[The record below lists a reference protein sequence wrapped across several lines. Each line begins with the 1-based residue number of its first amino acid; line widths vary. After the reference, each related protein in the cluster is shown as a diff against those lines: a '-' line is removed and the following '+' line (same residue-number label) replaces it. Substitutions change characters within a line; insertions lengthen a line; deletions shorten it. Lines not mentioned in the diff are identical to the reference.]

1 MGAVTGAVPLCQAGC
16 ESVLNQFLEGVV
28 SISPGFSTEEVVEL
42 VAEYHR
48 QPWGQKGVW
57 LAEKGFSSDRM
68 RRWQSALFDGDLDR
82 GLVPREGGRRTPQG
96 KRISMAKQRDARIA
110 RDEAEIA
117 RLQARVRELEA
128 SNELLGKAIGL
139 LHEMNVNEPDVAPT
153 IQDLDD
159 SSTSRTDS
167 SPG

>member
-1 MGAVTGAVPLCQAGC
+1 
-16 ESVLNQFLEGVV
+16 
-28 SISPGFSTEEVVEL
+28 
-42 VAEYHR
+42 
-48 QPWGQKGVW
+48 
-57 LAEKGFSSDRM
+57 
-68 RRWQSALFDGDLDR
+68 
-82 GLVPREGGRRTPQG
+82 
-96 KRISMAKQRDARIA
+96 MAKQRDARIA

-139 LHEMNVNEPDVAPT
+139 LHEMNVNEPDVAPPT